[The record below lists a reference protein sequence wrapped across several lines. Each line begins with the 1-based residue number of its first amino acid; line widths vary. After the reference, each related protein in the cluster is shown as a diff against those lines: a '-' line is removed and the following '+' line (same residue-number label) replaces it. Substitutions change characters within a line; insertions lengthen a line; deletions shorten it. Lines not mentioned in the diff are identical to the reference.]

1 MVLVFIVRWV
11 HGEGNLCT
19 IYQFGVGN
27 TILIKNIFHF
37 YFVCGAQGQIVKAPD
52 FCPCAQFSVFPL
64 HTSFVK
70 FNPVNL
76 SLIVING
83 VLN

>member
-1 MVLVFIVRWV
+1 MALVFIVRWV

-37 YFVCGAQGQIVKAPD
+37 HVVCGAPEQLVKTPD
-52 FCPCAQFSVFPL
+52 FCLCAQFSVFPL
-64 HTSFVK
+64 RTSFVK
-70 FNPVNL
+70 FKPVNL
-76 SLIVING
+76 SLIVPNG